1 MTGLTPPT
9 VGYDHWRSLMFTR
22 LAPQKVRH
30 NSGYIVQTGGRYS
43 LQYLHGDMAAEVQ
56 ADFAPTTGI
65 YPDSLTIR
73 DNEGSP
79 PRPANSE
86 ERKMIMGR
94 IEAALQFLGE
104 KYEI

>member
-1 MTGLTPPT
+1 
-9 VGYDHWRSLMFTR
+9 MFTR
-22 LAPQKVRH
+22 LSPQKVRH

-43 LQYLHGDMAAEVQ
+43 LQYLDEDMAAEVL

-73 DNEGSP
+73 DNKDSP
-79 PRPANSE
+79 PRSPNTE
-86 ERKMIMGR
+86 ERNMIMGR

-104 KYEI
+104 QYEICKGTI